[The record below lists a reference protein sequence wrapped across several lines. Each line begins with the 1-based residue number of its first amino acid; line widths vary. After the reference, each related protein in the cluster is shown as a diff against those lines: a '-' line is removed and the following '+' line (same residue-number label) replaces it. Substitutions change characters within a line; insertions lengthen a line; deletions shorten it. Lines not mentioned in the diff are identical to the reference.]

1 MLCPWP
7 SSSLFPSL
15 IALLALSQENGG
27 KEKTEDMCMVQMPK
41 APRPGQWGGEYT
53 YSLRAATLSWGRLV
67 ADFQSL
73 SSRIRVQRGNRMEI
87 PSAV

>member
-1 MLCPWP
+1 MLLPLALQQFGLP
-7 SSSLFPSL
+7 SC
-15 IALLALSQENGG
+15 LALSRWNGRKKTQEVRRGQTL
-27 KEKTEDMCMVQMPK
+27 KV
-41 APRPGQWGGEYT
+41 PRLGSWGRGYT
-53 YSLRAATLSWGRLV
+53 CHLRASTLSWGRLV